1 MAVRHLPF
9 FEDRKMKS
17 IKKIMSAVLSA
28 VMLGT
33 LAVSAYASGIKIPS
47 ELETN
52 VFTAPTLVTEINT
65 AEQLDS
71 IGAISPDTAIFKVNG
86 DGMAVL
92 EDGTVVGNTAELD
105 AILGNTIPA
114 FEVTTADEL
123 NALLAD
129 ISSSGINDMF
139 IVSEDI
145 SLLDTAITENVW
157 CRTVLRVNDS
167 YKNEDGEY
175 DLMKIRGDAN
185 SVGCHVVILPEEI
198 SDKYHADYLER
209 RLIGVWTT
217 APDTEYGNMS
227 AILSGGNGIVTSDI
241 SGAKTALAENFEK
254 NTMTRQ
260 VYIIGHRG
268 MPGTYPE
275 NTIEGSLYAI
285 EAGADTVENDIY
297 ITKDGVLVIMH
308 DSDISRTTN
317 GEGNIESYT
326 LEELKQFIVDTDSK
340 YTDWRIPTLEEYF
353 VEWKKMDSSKQLFV
367 EIKSGKAELID
378 EFIRLVNEYDIADQ
392 VSVITFSQEQINRLH
407 EAFPE
412 MSIGYLTSGVI
423 SENEQAT
430 YKSIIRT
437 VQKFETTFNHNS
449 DGVDFDYVRVI
460 NAHGITHWPWTYNE
474 QGTFMKH
481 FLTGINGMTT
491 NYANWVSDTVKYCF
505 VGDGL
510 ETTEISIGAGQTLE
524 DVFGTMTYSGEVGS
538 DAVIQIV
545 SGGENLTA
553 DGNSLTGVSVG
564 EAYVYA
570 TCKTT
575 VISKPIRAT
584 SGLIKVNITE
594 EFVEVAEV
602 ADEVAEE
609 IEEIEEIPEEITE
622 TVEETVA
629 ETEPVTEPVT
639 EAEPETE
646 KTADIQE
653 QIADTKS
660 STPVI
665 VAVVCVIAV
674 AAAVFAVLAVK
685 HKKK

>member
-1 MAVRHLPF
+1 
-9 FEDRKMKS
+9 MKS
-17 IKKIMSAVLSA
+17 IKKIASAVLAS

-33 LAVSAYASGIKIPS
+33 LAFSASAAGIKIQS

-71 IGAISPDTAIFKVNG
+71 IGTISPDTAIFKVNG
-86 DGMAVL
+86 EGKAVL
-92 EDGTVVGNTAELD
+92 EDGTVVGSAAEVDSL
-105 AILGNTIPA
+105 IGNTIPA

-129 ISSSGINDMF
+129 LSGINDLF
-139 IVSEDI
+139 IVSEDT

-167 YKNEDGEY
+167 YKNDDGEY

-227 AILSGGNGIVTSDI
+227 AILSGANGIVTSDI
-241 SGAKTALAENFEK
+241 SGAKTDLAENFEK

-268 MPGTYPE
+268 MPGSYPE

-285 EAGADTVENDIY
+285 EAGADIVENDIY

-317 GEGNIESYT
+317 GEGNIEGYT

-340 YTDWRIPTLEEYF
+340 YKDWEIPTLEEYF
-353 VEWKKMDSSKQLFV
+353 IEWKKMDSSKQLFV

-378 EFIRLVNEYDIADQ
+378 EFIRLVNEYEIADQ

-412 MSIGYLTSGVI
+412 MSIGYLTSGI
-423 SENEQAT
+423 INDNDQAT

-449 DGVDFDYVRVI
+449 DGVDNEHVRI
-460 NAHGITHWPWTYNE
+460 MNAHGITHWPWTYNE

-510 ETTEISIGAGQTLE
+510 ETTEINIGAGQTLE

-594 EFVEVAEV
+594 EFVEVAEKSEAASV
-602 ADEVAEE
+602 EDEV
-609 IEEIEEIPEEITE
+609 IEEVTDTVEEEITAE
-622 TVEETVA
+622 TEAVTEPETEVETDEAENVSSEENAVA
-629 ETEPVTEPVT
+629 ETEKTS
-639 EAEPETE
+639 E
-646 KTADIQE
+646 K
-653 QIADTKS
+653 S
-660 STPVI
+660 NTPVVIAI
-665 VAVVCVIAV
+665 VAVIAIAAAVCVI
-674 AAAVFAVLAVK
+674 LAIK

>member
-1 MAVRHLPF
+1 
-9 FEDRKMKS
+9 
-17 IKKIMSAVLSA
+17 
-28 VMLGT
+28 
-33 LAVSAYASGIKIPS
+33 
-47 ELETN
+47 
-52 VFTAPTLVTEINT
+52 
-65 AEQLDS
+65 
-71 IGAISPDTAIFKVNG
+71 
-86 DGMAVL
+86 
-92 EDGTVVGNTAELD
+92 
-105 AILGNTIPA
+105 
-114 FEVTTADEL
+114 
-123 NALLAD
+123 
-129 ISSSGINDMF
+129 
-139 IVSEDI
+139 
-145 SLLDTAITENVW
+145 
-157 CRTVLRVNDS
+157 
-167 YKNEDGEY
+167 
-175 DLMKIRGDAN
+175 MKIRGDAN

-217 APDTEYGNMS
+217 APETEYGNMS
-227 AILSGGNGIVTSDI
+227 AILSGANGIVTSDI
-241 SGAKTALAENFEK
+241 SGAKTDLAENFEK

-285 EAGADTVENDIY
+285 EAGADIVENDIY

-317 GEGNIESYT
+317 GEGNIEGYT

-340 YTDWRIPTLEEYF
+340 YKDWKIPTLEEYF
-353 VEWKKMDSSKQLFV
+353 IEWKKMDSSKQLFV

-378 EFIRLVNEYDIADQ
+378 EFIRLVNEYDIANQ

-412 MSIGYLTSGVI
+412 MSIGYLTSGI
-423 SENEQAT
+423 INDNDQAT

-449 DGVDFDYVRVI
+449 DGVDNEHVRI
-460 NAHGITHWPWTYNE
+460 MNAHGITHWPWTYNE

-510 ETTEISIGAGQTLE
+510 ETTEINIGAGQTLE

-594 EFVEVAEV
+594 EFVEVAEKSEPIS
-602 ADEVAEE
+602 AEDEV
-609 IEEIEEIPEEITE
+609 IEEVTDTVEEEIT
-622 TVEETVA
+622 A
-629 ETEPVTEPVT
+629 ETEAVTEPEVET
-639 EAEPETE
+639 DEAENISSEENEAAETE
-646 KTADIQE
+646 KTSE
-653 QIADTKS
+653 KS
-660 STPVI
+660 NTPVVIAI
-665 VAVVCVIAV
+665 VAVIAIAAAACVI
-674 AAAVFAVLAVK
+674 LAIK